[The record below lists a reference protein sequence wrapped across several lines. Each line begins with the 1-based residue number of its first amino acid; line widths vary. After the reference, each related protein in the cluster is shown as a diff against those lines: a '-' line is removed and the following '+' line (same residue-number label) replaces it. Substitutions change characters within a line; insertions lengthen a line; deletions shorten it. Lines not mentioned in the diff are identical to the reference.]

1 MGTPQ
6 LDLRS
11 EGQNVERPEGASS
24 RMSAPNEPNQL
35 HVNRVLWILFG
46 LSIAFLIGVQIY
58 VGRVENAA
66 KAEAT
71 ELTDLSLLETESPIV
86 SVVPR
91 ELWLSWDSATGTT
104 HYNLRIHSMRGIPVV
119 DPVIVYETQWRP
131 SDAVIPGL
139 TPGKY
144 RWTVEAMDSSGEK
157 LAESATA
164 SFEIG

>member
-1 MGTPQ
+1 MGTPE

-11 EGQNVERPEGASS
+11 EERKVERLEGASS
-24 RMSAPNEPNQL
+24 RMSSPNEPNQL

-46 LSIAFLIGVQIY
+46 LSIAFLIGVQVY

-66 KAEAT
+66 RAGST
-71 ELTDLSLLETESPIV
+71 ELADLSLLTTESPIV

-91 ELWLSWDSATGTT
+91 ELWLSWGAAIGTT
-104 HYNLRIHSMRGIPVV
+104 HYNLRIHSTRGAPVV

-131 SDAVIPGL
+131 SDAIVPGL

-144 RWTVEAMDSSGEK
+144 RWTVEAMDSSGQK

-164 SFEIG
+164 TFEID